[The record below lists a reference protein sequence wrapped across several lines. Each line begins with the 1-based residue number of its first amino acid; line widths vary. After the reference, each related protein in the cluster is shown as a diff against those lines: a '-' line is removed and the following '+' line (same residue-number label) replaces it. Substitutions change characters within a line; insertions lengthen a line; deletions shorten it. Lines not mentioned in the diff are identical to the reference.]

1 MILIPPHRATTAQ
14 QGRIQ
19 AQSKYRAQ
27 PAWQASPTKTLTPL
41 PPARSAQ
48 PAKSALLA
56 SSHVWTVQ
64 PAQLTSVA
72 LQPTR
77 HVQAAQRVNMLPLS
91 PPAALI
97 ALLASTTRL
106 DRHHHA
112 KCVRTVAFLQLPLRR
127 ARSAMQEKVTRTVT
141 QPQLV
146 QRAPPASTLPLGRM
160 GQMNRLPVAYRV
172 RWVST
177 MLTVTLLRLACSVL
191 WGRFSRRSVRH
202 RAMTVL
208 LGSISRL
215 RVRQCASIVV
225 QGHMWM

>member
-64 PAQLTSVA
+64 PAQLISVA

-112 KCVRTVAFLQLPLRR
+112 KCVRMDAFLQLPLRR
-127 ARSAMQEKVTRTVT
+127 ARSATQEKVTPTVT

-146 QRAPPASTLPLGRM
+146 ERVPPASTLPLGRM
-160 GQMNRLPVAYRV
+160 GQTNRLPVAYRV
-172 RWVST
+172 QWVIM

-191 WGRFSRRSVRH
+191 WGKFSQQSVRL
-202 RAMTVL
+202 RATTVRW
-208 LGSISRL
+208 GSISRL

>member
-1 MILIPPHRATTAQ
+1 MILIHPHRATTAQ
-14 QGRIQ
+14 PGPMQ

-27 PAWQASPTKTLTPL
+27 PAWQASPMKILTPL

-64 PAQLTSVA
+64 PAQLTSVVQ
-72 LQPTR
+72 QPTK

-97 ALLASTTRL
+97 ALLAGTTRL
-106 DRHHHA
+106 DRHLHV

-146 QRAPPASTLPLGRM
+146 QRVPPASTLPLGRM

-172 RWVST
+172 RWGI
-177 MLTVTLLRLACSVL
+177 MILTVTQPQLVCSVL